1 MQMASGRAGQANVVL
16 CLASSWVELFVIT
29 SAVCVCRCMQQRFVE
44 WDATEAAC
52 LVVRGIQ
59 EIKNQNRGQSFTMLH
74 FIEVFKGTPYSA

>member
-1 MQMASGRAGQANVVL
+1 
-16 CLASSWVELFVIT
+16 
-29 SAVCVCRCMQQRFVE
+29 MQQRFVE